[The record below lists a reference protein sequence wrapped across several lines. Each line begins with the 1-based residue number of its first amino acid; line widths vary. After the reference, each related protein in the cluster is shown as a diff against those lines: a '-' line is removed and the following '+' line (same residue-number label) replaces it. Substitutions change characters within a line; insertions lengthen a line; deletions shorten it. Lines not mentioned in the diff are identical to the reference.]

1 MKRYMLEG
9 GFNLRKWESN
19 DNYLR
24 EKIREHEECGVE
36 TSYSEGI
43 DSGVLDYIGSS
54 YKLGGD

>member
-1 MKRYMLEG
+1 MLEG